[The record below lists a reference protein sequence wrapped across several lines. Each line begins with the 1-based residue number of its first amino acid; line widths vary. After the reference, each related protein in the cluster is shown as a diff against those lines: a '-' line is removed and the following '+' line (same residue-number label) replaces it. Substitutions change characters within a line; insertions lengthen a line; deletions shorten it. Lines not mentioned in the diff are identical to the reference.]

1 MCISLVCK
9 NWIYFYAAAVAEP
22 LKGKTKNRPGRS
34 QAPVRAV
41 FCFCF

>member
-1 MCISLVCK
+1 MGISLVCK

-22 LKGKTKNRPGRS
+22 LKGNTKNRLGMS

-41 FCFCF
+41 FRFCF